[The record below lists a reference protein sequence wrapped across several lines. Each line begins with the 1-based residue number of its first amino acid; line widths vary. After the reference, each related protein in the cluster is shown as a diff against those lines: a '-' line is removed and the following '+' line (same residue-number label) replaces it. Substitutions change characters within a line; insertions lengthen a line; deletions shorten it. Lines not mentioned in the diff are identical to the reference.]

1 MLIRRLQHT
10 SIGIDAAREA
20 EARHFYGDVL
30 GLREKRRP
38 LALKDRALIWYDV
51 GEEDDEIHLILTDPK
66 RFSALRPGDHFCIE
80 VEDLGAMADRLQ
92 RHDVEILAAT
102 EIDGRPRFFV
112 NDPCGNSIEFVQ
124 ITGQF
129 TPVGG

>member
-1 MLIRRLQHT
+1 MLIRRLQHL

-30 GLREKRRP
+30 GLPEKRRP
-38 LALKDRALIWYDV
+38 LALKDRALIWYDI
-51 GEEDDEIHLILTDPK
+51 GDAEDELHLILTDPK
-66 RFSALRPGDHFCIE
+66 RFTELRSGDHFCIE
-80 VEDLGAMADRLQ
+80 VGDLAAMADRLH
-92 RHDVEILAAT
+92 RHNVDILVAT

-124 ITGQF
+124 ITGPF
-129 TPVGG
+129 KPVVN